1 MIRWGGDAASVASE
15 GQVGPKGGG
24 ERGGGE
30 AAVDD
35 SRVEMKSMLGRS
47 FQDHGPTATSQ
58 ISSILTGMAVSLAS
72 EFRLLD
78 IV

>member
-1 MIRWGGDAASVASE
+1 MMRWGGDVASVASDRWGRRVVEKGE
-15 GQVGPKGGG
+15 G
-24 ERGGGE
+24 ESR
-30 AAVDD
+30 VDD

-47 FQDHGPTATSQ
+47 FQDHGLTATSQ
-58 ISSILTGMAVSLAS
+58 ISSIIAGMAVSLAS

>member
-1 MIRWGGDAASVASE
+1 
-15 GQVGPKGGG
+15 VGLKGGR
-24 ERGGGE
+24 ERGGGK
-30 AAVDD
+30 ADG